1 LRPTNSDGARSIR
14 IRRSEIDVST
24 KQLFLSAVIGWPIVV
39 LAVLVARA
47 TLAVSSLSVG
57 EYVGWLF
64 LASAPVAIAIVILR
78 GQSAEPIAQ
87 VLYDAE
93 HVAESRPSAPVAD
106 RRG

>member
-1 LRPTNSDGARSIR
+1 
-14 IRRSEIDVST
+14 VST

-39 LAVLVARA
+39 LAVLVARVTFA
-47 TLAVSSLSVG
+47 ASSLSVG

-64 LASAPVAIAIVILR
+64 LAAAPVAIALVILR

-93 HVAESRPSAPVAD
+93 HVKDARTPVPAD